1 MINTLI
7 AAGLI
12 LVSFSAGYITC
23 GIMTQ
28 NIKADNHALE
38 MELRAEKA
46 KNKDKE
52 V

>member
-1 MINTLI
+1 MTNILI
-7 AAGLI
+7 VAGLI
-12 LVSFSAGYITC
+12 LTSFIAGYITC
-23 GIMTQ
+23 GILTQ
-28 NIKADNHALE
+28 SIKADNHALE

>member
-1 MINTLI
+1 MTNILI

-23 GIMTQ
+23 GVLTQ

-38 MELRAEKA
+38 MALRAERA
-46 KNKDKE
+46 KNNSKE

>member
-1 MINTLI
+1 MIIGLHII
-7 AAGLI
+7 AVIAL
-12 LVSFSAGYITC
+12 FAAGYITC
-23 GIMTQ
+23 GVFTQ
-28 NIKADNHALE
+28 NVKADNHALE